1 MKKLLAI
8 LGILFVSTG
17 TIYAQNGLSVSY
29 DTFKL
34 WMKHSLVNGFNF
46 VESDQEKGDYTASFM
61 QLNKMIGVR
70 MLPVAEFETYKS
82 AKGYD
87 GSKPYDYKGAK
98 LVYVGGPSSSMLF
111 ILSSKVNATV
121 IVATSYFKCDK
132 SAIEKI
138 AVELGLGSKF

>member
-8 LGILFVSTG
+8 FGILLVSTG
-17 TIYAQNGLSVSY
+17 AIYAQNGLSVSY
-29 DTFKL
+29 DTFKS

-46 VESDQEKGDYTASFM
+46 VESDQENGDYTASFM
-61 QLNKMIGVR
+61 QLNKMVGVR
-70 MLPVAEFETYKS
+70 MLPAAKFETYKTT
-82 AKGYD
+82 KGYD
-87 GSKPYDYKGAK
+87 GSKPYDYKDAK

-121 IVATSYFKCDK
+121 VVATSYFKCDK
-132 SAIEKI
+132 NSLEKI